1 MSNLH
6 FRAQPI
12 ILPLVCGS
20 LGACTSRKTFDE
32 LCVRTLMYLT
42 EGYIYKGQA
51 KLANSVMMTAN
62 LWFRMMPSADVD
74 GDEVL
79 KM

>member
-1 MSNLH
+1 
-6 FRAQPI
+6 
-12 ILPLVCGS
+12 
-20 LGACTSRKTFDE
+20 
-32 LCVRTLMYLT
+32 MYLT